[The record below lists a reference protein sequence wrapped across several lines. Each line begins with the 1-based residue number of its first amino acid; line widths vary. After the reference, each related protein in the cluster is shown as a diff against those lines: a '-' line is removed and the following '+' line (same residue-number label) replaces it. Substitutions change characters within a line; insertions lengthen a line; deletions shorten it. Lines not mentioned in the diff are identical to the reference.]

1 MNKPTFKFESTGACL
16 ITPFA
21 APDKRGEFTKDFNSE
36 LFRKNGINFTVH
48 EILNVTSKKGVL
60 RCIHFQVLN
69 SQAKVVRCLR
79 GAIID
84 VIVDLRR
91 HSPTF
96 GKWFAYELTA
106 ENKQMLYVPHGFA
119 HGYLVL
125 EDDTQVEYFC
135 DDTYNPDYD
144 TGLHYL
150 DPDVNIDWPWDRIG
164 SEENVIVSD
173 KDEELPTLQ
182 QLHDADLSSF
192 VGYFDYFG
200 FEVTHGRKDV

>member
-1 MNKPTFKFESTGACL
+1 
-16 ITPFA
+16 
-21 APDKRGEFTKDFNSE
+21 
-36 LFRKNGINFTVH
+36 
-48 EILNVTSKKGVL
+48 
-60 RCIHFQVLN
+60 
-69 SQAKVVRCLR
+69 
-79 GAIID
+79 
-84 VIVDLRR
+84 
-91 HSPTF
+91 
-96 GKWFAYELTA
+96 
-106 ENKQMLYVPHGFA
+106 MLYVPHGFA

-150 DPDVNIDWPWDRIG
+150 DPDVNIDWPWDRIDG
-164 SEENVIVSD
+164 EENVIVSD